1 MTPRRCAPR
10 GAGGYCHTHTA
21 AHLLQLQGCCQLAD
35 TAFKQSHF
43 DVAFALVRAGEISA
57 YHVVDAIVC
66 AHAAAVQCA
75 GVHKHGMSNDK
86 LCKRYLFNLEMIVKG
101 KAAAN
106 KKIEGPPR
114 MLYLRELYA
123 SIHQIFK
130 EQVLA
135 VVCLAR
141 RLLPP
146 TAAPAAHPPTTP
158 TDARA
163 LLPIHS
169 SPGITHHHARETEFG
184 ARTHVVA
191 AGPLPTHSA
200 SHPLRF
206 PPRSTHQSAHDETHT
221 SCAQSPHPPARA
233 APTNCTGTARE
244 TPHAHIH
251 AQQRF
256 PNGTGLST
264 RRRAQA
270 GPEALLAG
278 DKCVLMKERG
288 VMVVGLSLQ
297 EWRVLL
303 EKNTGSDKMQMIS
316 GVEEAVMRGLSQSEG
331 TSDSQTDLKAS
342 WNSWALRLCEME
354 GGSPQLRSKCLL
366 QRTVLL
372 LQQQMHHK
380 ALESATEVLKLY
392 PDSKH
397 ASALLA
403 TSQHKAGKK
412 KESAVTVSELVV
424 AFQRAEDT
432 NMLSDELGCAPALV
446 TVRRLR
452 VRAVGPFCAPRLA
465 HPSTCAPSGTL
476 SS

>member
-1 MTPRRCAPR
+1 
-10 GAGGYCHTHTA
+10 
-21 AHLLQLQGCCQLAD
+21 
-35 TAFKQSHF
+35 
-43 DVAFALVRAGEISA
+43 
-57 YHVVDAIVC
+57 
-66 AHAAAVQCA
+66 
-75 GVHKHGMSNDK
+75 MSNDK
-86 LCKRYLFNLEMIVKG
+86 LCKRYLFNLEMIVKD

-135 VVCLAR
+135 VVRSSPDGC
-141 RLLPP
+141 PP
-146 TAAPAAHPPTTP
+146 HCRAAAKTNPHPP
-158 TDARA
+158 DARA
-163 LLPIHS
+163 LLPTHLL
-169 SPGITHHHARETEFG
+169 PGATHHHGRRTIAHSLACRPARS
-184 ARTHVVA
+184 RLHSS
-191 AGPLPTHSA
+191 LP
-200 SHPLRF
+200 
-206 PPRSTHQSAHDETHT
+206 PPHMHRAP
-221 SCAQSPHPPARA
+221 APPAR
-233 APTNCTGTARE
+233 PPRE
-244 TPHAHIH
+244 VHGHCPRTPHGHTH
-251 AQQRF
+251 SYSRF
-256 PNGTGLST
+256 PAQHRPNHSC
-264 RRRAQA
+264 RRAQA
-270 GPEALLAG
+270 GPEAMLAG

-342 WNSWALRLCEME
+342 WNSWALKLCEME
-354 GGSPQLRSKCLL
+354 GGSPHLRSKCLL

-432 NMLSDELGCAPALV
+432 NMLSDELGCAPAPV
-446 TVRRLR
+446 TVRGAGNPRALR
-452 VRAVGPFCAPRLA
+452 PGGYYSPLDSHALAGTHSSLLSRCWWKCIGPRMRSSCLLA
-465 HPSTCAPSGTL
+465 C
-476 SS
+476 

>member
-1 MTPRRCAPR
+1 
-10 GAGGYCHTHTA
+10 
-21 AHLLQLQGCCQLAD
+21 
-35 TAFKQSHF
+35 
-43 DVAFALVRAGEISA
+43 
-57 YHVVDAIVC
+57 
-66 AHAAAVQCA
+66 
-75 GVHKHGMSNDK
+75 MSNDK

-135 VVCLAR
+135 VVRSSPDGCCPPLPRRPPTHPPPPPTRACASAHT
-141 RLLPP
+141 RLLPGA
-146 TAAPAAHPPTTP
+146 TRHHGRRTIAHV
-158 TDARA
+158 
-163 LLPIHS
+163 L
-169 SPGITHHHARETEFG
+169 
-184 ARTHVVA
+184 A
-191 AGPLPTHSA
+191 AGRPA
-200 SHPLRF
+200 
-206 PPRSTHQSAHDETHT
+206 PRSTHQSTPT
-221 SCAQSPHPPARA
+221 SHAQSSRPPARA
-233 APTNCTGTARE
+233 PHEVHGHCPR
-244 TPHAHIH
+244 TPHAHTH
-251 AQQRF
+251 AHQRF
-256 PNGTGLST
+256 SAQHRPNHSC
-264 RRRAQA
+264 RRAQA
-270 GPEALLAG
+270 GPEAMLAG

-342 WNSWALRLCEME
+342 WNSWALKLCEME
-354 GGSPQLRSKCLL
+354 GGSPHLRSKCLL

-432 NMLSDELGCAPALV
+432 NMLSDELGCAPAPV
-446 TVRRLR
+446 TVRGAGNLPRARSRL
-452 VRAVGPFCAPRLA
+452 APRWISPLDLHALA
-465 HPSTCAPSGTL
+465 GTHSSLL
-476 SS
+476 SRCWWKCIGPRMR